1 MGGYQHLRPGN
12 HPSQLTQDN
21 CFAKTN
27 KKRKVGKEEVEEKEE
42 EVEEKEEEVE
52 EEVKDEEKE
61 EEKEDETEAEE

>member
-27 KKRKVGKEEVEEKEE
+27 KKRKVGKEEEED
-42 EVEEKEEEVE
+42 EVE
-52 EEVKDEEKE
+52 EEME
-61 EEKEDETEAEE
+61 EERRW

>member
-42 EVEEKEEEVE
+42 EVEEEV
-52 EEVKDEEKE
+52 KE